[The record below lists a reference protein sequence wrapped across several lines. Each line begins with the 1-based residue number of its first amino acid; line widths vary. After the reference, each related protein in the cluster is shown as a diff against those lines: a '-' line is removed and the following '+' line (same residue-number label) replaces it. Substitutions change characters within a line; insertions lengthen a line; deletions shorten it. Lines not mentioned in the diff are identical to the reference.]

1 MLVAERRPR
10 NLAWYHSA
18 PLLFGDWG
26 TSRLYVLGLA
36 FFYTA
41 HASAL
46 YLAAMCVVM
55 TGVAW
60 AYSIICRCFPDGG
73 GVYTGARQIS
83 HTLSVIGATLLLCDY
98 IVTASLSTLDG
109 FRYLGAPDQWAMP
122 LSIAALLA
130 LGVLNWFGARSAGRF
145 ALIIALLAIAASLI
159 IAILVVP
166 YIRPGL
172 HSLTTGAESHSGGWA
187 RWQNLVRI
195 MLALS
200 GVEAVSN
207 MTGIMKEP
215 VVKTARRTIWPV
227 LIEVVILNMVF
238 VVAMCGLE
246 KFQAIT
252 KPDYHTHVVE
262 WSGDPST
269 REEDRVPED
278 VKDYRDTAV
287 RVLAQAGAER
297 AMGAQPGS
305 LFTHIVSIIFGLL
318 LISASNTAIMD
329 MVAVQ
334 YALGRDRELP
344 RTQTKLNYS
353 GVPKWALVA
362 ACAAPILLLCFNSDV
377 MTLGELY
384 AVGVVGAITI
394 NVLCAAINRKLDI
407 KRWERIGLFIV
418 GGVMAA
424 TELTIAVTKL
434 HAAVFAGGTVLAV
447 MLLRL
452 GVRFSRREYAPV
464 VPEPV
469 TGWLA
474 ELQGMGRPKIQPGQP
489 RIMLA
494 ARGRENAEF
503 AIDVARRRGAVLF
516 AIFVRVLR
524 VIDLP
529 PGQVPRIED
538 DPEALEALGGV
549 AVLAKQAGVPFF
561 PIYVVGTDIM
571 EELLDYTVT
580 FGCDAL
586 LMGKTRRSVFARAIQ
601 GDVVSRI
608 SHHLPEGISLI
619 TRAGGPIREV
629 VREPAAARGEDG
641 EEPPPS

>member
-1 MLVAERRPR
+1 
-10 NLAWYHSA
+10 
-18 PLLFGDWG
+18 LLFGDWG

-41 HASAL
+41 HASPL
-46 YLAAMCVVM
+46 YLAGMCVVM

-73 GVYTGARQIS
+73 GVYTGARQLS
-83 HTLSVIGATLLLCDY
+83 ATLSVIGATLLLCDY
-98 IVTASLSTLDG
+98 IVTASLSTLDA
-109 FRYLGAPDQWAMP
+109 FRYLGAPENWAMP

-145 ALIIALLAIAASLI
+145 ALLIALLAIGASLV
-159 IAILVVP
+159 IAIMVVP
-166 YIRPGL
+166 FIRPGL
-172 HSLTTGAESHSGGWA
+172 ASMTTGTESHSGAWE

-215 VVKTARRTIWPV
+215 VARTARRTIWPV

-246 KFQAIT
+246 KFQSISR
-252 KPDYHTHVVE
+252 PDYVTHVKE
-262 WSGDPST
+262 WAGDSST
-269 REEDRVPED
+269 SEEDRVPTE

-287 RVLAQAGAER
+287 RVLAQEGAVR
-297 AMGAQPGS
+297 AMGPDRGT
-305 LFTHIVSIIFGLL
+305 LFTRIVSIIFGLL

-334 YALGRDRELP
+334 YALGRDGELP
-344 RTQTKLNYS
+344 RTQTRLNYS
-353 GVPKWALVA
+353 GVPKWALAA

-394 NVLCAAINRKLDI
+394 NVLCAAINRKLQI
-407 KRWERIGLFIV
+407 RRWERIGLFIV
-418 GGVMAA
+418 GGVMGA

-452 GVRFSRREYAPV
+452 AVRLRRPAYVPEL
-464 VPEPV
+464 PEPV

-474 ELQGMGRPKIQPGQP
+474 ELKGVGPPKIQARQP

-494 ARGRENAEF
+494 ARGRENAEY
-503 AIDVARRRGAVLF
+503 AIDLARRRGAVLF

-524 VIDLP
+524 VIDIP
-529 PGQVPRIED
+529 PGQAPRIED
-538 DPEALEALGGV
+538 DAEALASLGS
-549 AVLAKQAGVPFF
+549 AAMLAKQAGVPFF
-561 PIYVVGTDIM
+561 PVYVVGTDIM

-580 FGCDAL
+580 FGCDTL
-586 LMGKTRRSVFARAIQ
+586 IMGMTRRSVFARAVQ
-601 GDVVSRI
+601 GDVVARI
-608 SHHLPEGISLI
+608 ARHLPEGVSLI
-619 TRAGGPIREV
+619 TRAGGAVEPT
-629 VREPAAARGEDG
+629 REPTVVTTGEDG
-641 EEPPPS
+641 EQPPPS